1 MLNIQLSTASGIKQI
16 LTTNT
21 PLKIYELHE
30 QIEGLAVCIRSII
43 SYPNLKIICLTSKRN
58 FNND

>member
-30 QIEGLAVCIRSII
+30 QIEGLAVCICIVLVVLT
-43 SYPNLKIICLTSKRN
+43 LK
-58 FNND
+58 